1 MPKRLP
7 TPGLRAKKQRSGRIY
22 YYLEIEDRKQIPL
35 GSDYILAVQKWA
47 ELTKANVQHG
57 ATFIDVIEKYEREAL
72 PLLATSTQATQ
83 KYDIKHLRDFFGKPS
98 PAPLDAIKPSHI
110 AKLLEKHRTKPQTAN
125 RLKRLFSAMFNRAR
139 AWGYTDKENPA
150 TGVRGLAV
158 GKREVYVTDQ
168 VFKAIWDCATA
179 PIRDAMDLAY
189 LTGQRPSD
197 SRAMTDEDI
206 ADGTIPTRQGKT
218 GTMVRIR
225 IEGELAA
232 LIKRI
237 NARKETHKTWTSYL
251 LVSDRGK
258 PMSKQMIRKG
268 FEDARSAAAEANPD
282 LADAIKE
289 AWLYDLRAK
298 AADDTADARGEQ
310 SAADLLGHANVSTT
324 KRHYLRRGKIVGPT
338 K

>member
-1 MPKRLP
+1 MSTRQP
-7 TPGLRAKKQRSGRIY
+7 TPGLRRRKQKSGKVY
-22 YYLEIEDRKQIPL
+22 YYLEIEGRKEIPL
-35 GSDYILAVQKWA
+35 GSDYLIAIQKWA
-47 ELTKANVQHG
+47 ELTKANVKTG
-57 ATFIDVIEKYEREAL
+57 ATFFDALDKYELEAL
-72 PLLATSTQATQ
+72 PLLAKTTQATQ
-83 KYDIKHLRDFFGKPS
+83 KYDLKHLREFFGKPS

-110 AKLLEKHRTKPQTAN
+110 VRLLDWKKSQPQTAN
-125 RLKRLFSAMFNRAR
+125 RLKRLFSVVFNKAR
-139 AWGYTDKENPA
+139 GWGYTDKQNPA
-150 TGVRGLAV
+150 TGIRGLPV
-158 GKREVYVTDQ
+158 GKREVYVTDE
-168 VFKAIWDCATA
+168 VYRAIWTFASE

-225 IEGELAA
+225 IEGELLA
-232 LIKRI
+232 LVQRIK
-237 NARKETHKTWTSYL
+237 ARKDGHKVWTSAL
-251 LVSDRGK
+251 LVSEHGK
-258 PMSKQMIRKG
+258 AMSKQMIRDG
-268 FEDARSAAAEANPD
+268 FDKARIQAAKAHPE
-282 LADAIKE
+282 LADAIKA

-310 SAADLLGHANVSTT
+310 SAADLLGHASVSTT